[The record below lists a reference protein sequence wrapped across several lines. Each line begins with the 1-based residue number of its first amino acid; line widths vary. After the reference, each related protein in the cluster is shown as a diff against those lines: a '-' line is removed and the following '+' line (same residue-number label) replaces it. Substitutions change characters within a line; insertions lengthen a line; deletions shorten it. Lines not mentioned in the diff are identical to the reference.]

1 MAISEVKAG
10 AILSYVAIAV
20 NNIVGILYTPYML
33 RMLGQNEYG
42 LYSLVAS
49 VVAYLTLLDLGFG
62 NAIIRYTS
70 QYRVEGK
77 TEEQYEMFGMFFK
90 LYCCIG
96 IVAFIIGIILLFNIK
111 GLFDNTMSND
121 DIYQTQIMMLL
132 MLFNIA
138 FTFPMSIWGAI
149 LSAYEKFVFQKAINI
164 ARVIL
169 NAIVMIFLLYL
180 GYKAISMVVVLTI
193 FNILTLCMNAW
204 YCKKKLK
211 IKIKFSKIKWQLI
224 KEIFNY
230 SIWIFIAGIVDRI
243 YWSSGQFVLGIYRP
257 PTEIAVF
264 GVAVQLQAIFFS
276 FAYAISNVF
285 LPRLVRMVNTS
296 DDNTQLSSLL
306 TRVGRL
312 QFYILSLLFSGFVI
326 FGRRF
331 LILWAGEDYIEAY
344 PITLLFLFVH
354 LITSIQTLGYNIL
367 QAKNRIKFRSLSIL
381 VISLLA
387 LIACFPMAKNYGGI
401 GCAIC
406 VTIGI
411 FVAQILVINVYYQ
424 FCIGLDIVSFWKNIF
439 QISIVPIIITIVGA
453 LCIKQLDSSSILIY
467 VSSIIIY
474 SIVFS
479 MSLYYLVFNNSEKQI
494 VSPLFKKIK
503 GFIKK

>member
-1 MAISEVKAG
+1 
-10 AILSYVAIAV
+10 
-20 NNIVGILYTPYML
+20 
-33 RMLGQNEYG
+33 
-42 LYSLVAS
+42 
-49 VVAYLTLLDLGFG
+49 
-62 NAIIRYTS
+62 
-70 QYRVEGK
+70 
-77 TEEQYEMFGMFFK
+77 
-90 LYCCIG
+90 
-96 IVAFIIGIILLFNIK
+96 
-111 GLFDNTMSND
+111 
-121 DIYQTQIMMLL
+121 
-132 MLFNIA
+132 
-138 FTFPMSIWGAI
+138 
-149 LSAYEKFVFQKAINI
+149 
-164 ARVIL
+164 
-169 NAIVMIFLLYL
+169 
-180 GYKAISMVVVLTI
+180 MVVVLTI

-406 VTIGI
+406 VTVGI